1 MLCSTTPA
9 VLENEYIDVLL
20 ERGVDGL
27 IFICGRHAN
36 TEVDH
41 GRYHDLRAMGIPLVC
56 INGWLPD
63 LDAPFLPVDD
73 VDATRMAVDH
83 LIDLGHVRIGAVM
96 GPSRYST
103 TRRKI
108 AGYALGTRD
117 LAQTPGTELVVNSV
131 FSGEGGNAAM
141 QVLLDRDVTAVV
153 CGSDLMA
160 LGAIR
165 AVRGHGLE
173 VPDDVSVIGYDDSP
187 MLSFTDPPLTT
198 VQQDVSGISRQAVEA
213 LMDEMSGGQQPRHE
227 LLFSAQLVVRGSTGP
242 CHVRPTRPRD
252 QDCGS
257 AVQGLVSPLPSGVVD
272 PFGPGNGVSSAG
284 AASRSALLT

>member
-1 MLCSTTPA
+1 MFIGGEAGTRTPRWTTA
-9 VLENEYIDVLL
+9 
-20 ERGVDGL
+20 G
-27 IFICGRHAN
+27 
-36 TEVDH
+36 TTT
-41 GRYHDLRAMGIPLVC
+41 
-56 INGWLPD
+56 WLPD
-63 LDAPFLPVDD
+63 LDAPFLSVDD
-73 VDATRMAVDH
+73 VEATRMAVDH

-108 AGYALGTRD
+108 AGYELGTRD

-131 FSGEGGNAAM
+131 FSVEGGYAAM
-141 QVLLDRDVTAVV
+141 QVLLGRDVTAVV

-173 VPDDVSVIGYDDSP
+173 VPGDVSVIGYDDSP
-187 MLSFTDPPLTT
+187 LLSFTDPPLTT
-198 VQQDVSGISRQAVEA
+198 VQQDVSGISRQAVDA
-213 LMDEMSGGQQPRHE
+213 LMDEMNGVQQPRHE

-242 CHVRPTRPRD
+242 AVHLRPARPRD

-257 AVQGLVSPLPSGVVD
+257 AAQGLVPPLPSGVVD
-272 PFGPGNGVSSAG
+272 PVRPGG
-284 AASRSALLT
+284 RC